1 MEKGNDLYSLP
12 DNSFNELMKPLGQTS
27 NDILFVEEDYC
38 GPDIETIK
46 KLRNVILS

>member
-27 NDILFVEEDYC
+27 NDILFVEHYR
-38 GPDIETIK
+38 GPDIE
-46 KLRNVILS
+46 NG